1 MWFSLTLRVGK
12 TTYGLNGQRR
22 QKACHIAL
30 PNFPRI
36 YPQARDITEV
46 ASCSTTKSTWCNDCV
61 RGMRTQPLI
70 CVGCSVHYWVS
81 CAINKGG
88 IFSSSTRICLAFRR
102 HTFAS
107 LWGDTHLPR
116 FEALTYVLPQF
127 DALIHVVIL
136 VSSAFSFQRFAEVWY
151 SVFEKRSSFKKFAES
166 S

>member
-12 TTYGLNGQRR
+12 ITYGLNGQRR

-46 ASCSTTKSTWCNDCV
+46 ASCSTTKSTWCNNCV

-81 CAINKGG
+81 CAINKGV
-88 IFSSSTRICLAFRR
+88 FLRLHFRR
-102 HTFAS
+102 RRQHAFAS
-107 LWGDTHLPR
+107 LFVDTHLPPFWGAYLSFTSVWR
-116 FEALTYVLPQF
+116 ANSCGDSCVL
-127 DALIHVVIL
+127 DVHLSKVCWGLIFCL
-136 VSSAFSFQRFAEVWY
+136 RKAFIF
-151 SVFEKRSSFKKFAES
+151 
-166 S
+166 

>member
-12 TTYGLNGQRR
+12 ITYGLNGQRR

-36 YPQARDITEV
+36 YPQARDITKV
-46 ASCSTTKSTWCNDCV
+46 ASCSTTKSTWCNNCV

-88 IFSSSTRICLAFRR
+88 FFRR
-102 HTFAS
+102 QHAFAS
-107 LWGDTHLPR
+107 LFVDTHLPR

-136 VSSAFSFQRFAEVWY
+136 VSLTFIFQRFAEVWS
-151 SVFEKRSSFKKFAES
+151 SVFVKRSSFKTFAKS